1 MNPQMQNYRQ
11 YPQQAQGRAPASRR
25 PGEQDPKHVS
35 QGLLYHRLCALP
47 ENLRNAVHARQISL
61 MKAEQFIFH
70 QMQQYYMQNPNLP
83 ATGQIAPAQHSH
95 QQAQAQLVS
104 QQMQQRNAAIEH
116 QLAQRRARKPT
127 DRNMPEGIDDLVI
140 GEGVKQ
146 YKELREMEKKLDHAM
161 ARKRLEIQDS
171 FSRNIKRQRTMR
183 IWISN
188 TVSNQ
193 LWQVSP
199 DENSFTFEREGE
211 PTYQVKVEG
220 RLLEDPEDD
229 ILYESDDENEKP
241 TEASSS
247 QQPVKRFSHFF
258 KAISVEF
265 DKTHSATGD
274 PNYQVSWKKQANSG
288 ELDHIRFQ
296 RRSDENLN
304 VSILLTRDEQPERF
318 RLSQALAAT
327 LDMEEAD
334 RAEVVMGIWEYVKA
348 MGLQEDDERRTIR
361 CDERLRQIFNS
372 DTLFFPQAAER
383 LVPHLHPLPP
393 VRLPYTIRVDEAF
406 QSNPEPTVYDIQ
418 VTVEDPLRALILKM
432 TQNPEH
438 QATLRQIVR
447 TDDELAILVQAI
459 QHHKARHTFFTSL
472 AKDPKRFMERWMS
485 SQKKDLSVLLAEAER
500 GDVAGMEYA
509 QSGDTGSWSADL
521 VNEAVRYRL
530 ARAEAIR

>member
-1 MNPQMQNYRQ
+1 MNPQMQIYRQ

-25 PGEQDPKHVS
+25 P
-35 QGLLYHRLCALP
+35 
-47 ENLRNAVHARQISL
+47 
-61 MKAEQFIFH
+61 
-70 QMQQYYMQNPNLP
+70 
-83 ATGQIAPAQHSH
+83 GQIAPAQHSH

-188 TVSNQ
+188 TASNQ

-229 ILYESDDENEKP
+229 ILYESDDEDAKP

-247 QQPVKRFSHFF
+247 QQPFKRFSHFF

-265 DKTHSATGD
+265 DKTHSASGD

-288 ELDHIRFQ
+288 ELDHFRFQ